1 LKKRKK
7 DVSVKTPPPPPVE
20 ETKEEEEEEETQE
33 EKEDEMDEDFHVRDV
48 DATTPSRMHRPR
60 NSAQKRKLEAFG
72 DGVLNGAAVDED
84 DVEVPDDKEA
94 TMRDVR
100 AAEEGGRVCS
110 AETFDRNDPIEQLA
124 ELERFI
130 KTSGGETPEC
140 LEGWS
145 IYMTFRKHGASKGQP
160 DLKIY
165 PKDGFVAKDNTKDKA
180 FYRSRLEVC
189 RALGLQ
195 PAKPEKVPKKPKV
208 PRVPA
213 EKPLTKTQMMA
224 KPTKLMSRKKAM
236 ESIVNG
242 VAERE
247 ECEIDKVEHK
257 TNEVGLR
264 IVTLGTRGEN
274 GSEKSTKFLKDADGM
289 IWADGYAA
297 IWMYTKKT
305 AICSRLD
312 VW

>member
-1 LKKRKK
+1 
-7 DVSVKTPPPPPVE
+7 
-20 ETKEEEEEEETQE
+20 
-33 EKEDEMDEDFHVRDV
+33 MDEDFHVRDV

-72 DGVLNGAAVDED
+72 DGALNGAAVDED

-195 PAKPEKVPKKPKV
+195 PAKPEKVRLHRGASLPERRAQARRLQQSQNSDKNKKSK
-208 PRVPA
+208 
-213 EKPLTKTQMMA
+213 
-224 KPTKLMSRKKAM
+224 
-236 ESIVNG
+236 
-242 VAERE
+242 
-247 ECEIDKVEHK
+247 
-257 TNEVGLR
+257 
-264 IVTLGTRGEN
+264 
-274 GSEKSTKFLKDADGM
+274 
-289 IWADGYAA
+289 
-297 IWMYTKKT
+297 
-305 AICSRLD
+305 CSRHHEH
-312 VW
+312 